1 LRIYELFRDRL
12 YYSKIAYIMLI
23 EFSKVTEFHSMPSV
37 FTQAQLKHLRAG
49 DRVAYGGVQW
59 EVADYSSYDDDNGY
73 ATEEWLLKT
82 KSARS
87 YYLLREVDP
96 EHPATLVNWY
106 LSEEISGSSVSGDS
120 FSDNIQFT
128 MWRVMREGERP
139 YPHLRALGKDFY
151 FESQTAGTYRSNNG
165 RASRTTWDYWDQ
177 EHLWNLA
184 IEAWEDGDLHFY
196 STKKVNP
203 EDFSEVKTDTKK
215 ASFTS
220 SRKDSSKSAQK
231 TLKTIQILMAWALTI
246 GGILL
251 MIFGGW

>member
-1 LRIYELFRDRL
+1 MGIYELFRDRL
-12 YYSKIAYIMLI
+12 YYSAIAYIMLI

-37 FTQAQLKHLRAG
+37 FTQAQLQKLRAS
-49 DRVAYGGVQW
+49 DRVTYGGVQW

-82 KSARS
+82 TGARS

-96 EHPATLVNWY
+96 ENPATLVNWY

-128 MWRVMREGERP
+128 MWRVMREGDQP

-151 FESQTAGTYRSNNG
+151 FESQTAGTYQSDEG
-165 RASRTTWDYWDQ
+165 KASRTTWDYWDQ

-184 IEAWEDGDLHFY
+184 IEAWEDGELHFY
-196 STKKVNP
+196 STKKINP
-203 EDFSEVKTDTKK
+203 EDFSVVKIDTKK
-215 ASFTS
+215 ASFTG
-220 SRKDSSKSAQK
+220 SRNSLNKSEQK
-231 TLKTIQILMAWALTI
+231 TLQIIMAWALTI

>member
-1 LRIYELFRDRL
+1 
-12 YYSKIAYIMLI
+12 
-23 EFSKVTEFHSMPSV
+23 MPSV
-37 FTQAQLKHLRAG
+37 FTQAQLQHLRAG
-49 DRVAYGGVQW
+49 DLVTYGGVQW

-82 KSARS
+82 TRARS

-96 EHPATLVNWY
+96 ENPTTLVNWY
-106 LSEEISGSSVSGDS
+106 LSEEISGSSVSGES
-120 FSDNIQFT
+120 FSDNLQFT
-128 MWRVMREGERP
+128 MWRVMREGEQP
-139 YPHLRALGKDFY
+139 YPHLRALGKEFY
-151 FESQTAGTYRSNNG
+151 FESQTDGKYRSDKG
-165 RASRTTWDYWDQ
+165 KASRTTWDYWDQ
-177 EHLWNLA
+177 DHLWNLA
-184 IEAWEDGDLHFY
+184 IEAWEDREIHFY

-220 SRKDSSKSAQK
+220 SRKGLSKSEQK
-231 TLKTIQILMAWALTI
+231 KIQIVMAWALTI

>member
-1 LRIYELFRDRL
+1 
-12 YYSKIAYIMLI
+12 
-23 EFSKVTEFHSMPSV
+23 MPSV
-37 FTQAQLKHLRAG
+37 FTQAQLQHLRAG
-49 DRVAYGGVQW
+49 DRVTYGGVQW

-96 EHPATLVNWY
+96 ENPSTLVNWY

-128 MWRVMREGERP
+128 MWRVMREDEQP
-139 YPHLRALGKDFY
+139 YPYLRALGREFY
-151 FESQTAGTYRSNNG
+151 FESQTAGKYRSNAG
-165 RASRTTWDYWDQ
+165 KASRITWDYWDQ

-184 IEAWEDGDLHFY
+184 IEAWEDGEIHFY

-203 EDFSEVKTDTKK
+203 EDFSEVRTDTKK

-220 SRKDSSKSAQK
+220 SRKGLSK
-231 TLKTIQILMAWALTI
+231 TELKSLQIILAWALTI

-251 MIFGGW
+251 MMFGGW

>member
-1 LRIYELFRDRL
+1 
-12 YYSKIAYIMLI
+12 
-23 EFSKVTEFHSMPSV
+23 MPSV
-37 FTQAQLKHLRAG
+37 FTQAQLQKLRAS
-49 DRVAYGGVQW
+49 DRVTYGGVQW

-82 KSARS
+82 TGARS

-96 EHPATLVNWY
+96 ENPATLVNWY

-128 MWRVMREGERP
+128 MWRVMREGEQP

-151 FESQTAGTYRSNNG
+151 FESQTAGTYRSDAG
-165 RASRTTWDYWDQ
+165 KASRTTWDYWDQ
-177 EHLWNLA
+177 DHLWNLA
-184 IEAWEDGDLHFY
+184 IEAWEDGELHFY

-220 SRKDSSKSAQK
+220 SRNGLSKSEQK
-231 TLKTIQILMAWALTI
+231 TLQLLMAWALTI